1 MSPHSYG
8 SACHGGHHGS
18 SRYDGGYQV
27 HHREI
32 EKNAGAPRF
41 WRAASQSASHC
52 RLSELRDTIVSQVGG
67 EHCIGSRIGI
77 WALVAGK
84 TML

>member
-41 WRAASQSASHC
+41 WRAASLSASLSIVDC
-52 RLSELRDTIVSQVGG
+52 RLSELIDTSIRFVG
-67 EHCIGSRIGI
+67 
-77 WALVAGK
+77 ALVAELEFGHW
-84 TML
+84 